1 MSSLF
6 CSVIKPVLN
15 LNLAPT
21 DLSNRRLL
29 RAQLRKLR
37 RSLSAVQQQQASLK
51 VIKHLRSHPWYWS
64 AQHIALYQAADG
76 ELNLAPLINVLLAD
90 KKMVYLPVL
99 AKWPRTQMSFQRI
112 TADSC
117 YQANR
122 FGLAEPLSN
131 ASQQRL
137 AWALDLVLMPLVGF
151 DQQGNRLGMGGGF
164 YDRAFASVR
173 VKQPKLMGV
182 AHSVQQV
189 EQLTAAAWDV
199 PLDAVLTEQQLTV
212 FTTD

>member
-76 ELNLAPLINVLLAD
+76 ELKNP
-90 KKMVYLPVL
+90 
-99 AKWPRTQMSFQRI
+99 S
-112 TADSC
+112 DSVK
-117 YQANR
+117 
-122 FGLAEPLSN
+122 GLGQFIHA
-131 ASQQRL
+131 Q
-137 AWALDLVLMPLVGF
+137 
-151 DQQGNRLGMGGGF
+151 
-164 YDRAFASVR
+164 
-173 VKQPKLMGV
+173 
-182 AHSVQQV
+182 
-189 EQLTAAAWDV
+189 EQLGHWQ
-199 PLDAVLTEQQLTV
+199 EQYPELKHPAQAQ
-212 FTTD
+212 

>member
-1 MSSLF
+1 M
-6 CSVIKPVLN
+6 VVKPALN
-15 LNLAPT
+15 LILAPAE
-21 DLSNRRLL
+21 LSNRRLL
-29 RAQLRKLR
+29 RAQLRKVR
-37 RSLSAVQQQQASLK
+37 RSLSAVQQQQAALK
-51 VIKHLRSHPWYWS
+51 VIKHLRSHPWYWR

-76 ELNLAPLINVLLAD
+76 ELNLAPLMQALLAD
-90 KKMVYLPVL
+90 QKTVYLPVL
-99 AKWPRTQMSFQRI
+99 AKWPRTQMYFQRI
-112 TADSC
+112 TADSR

-131 ASQQRL
+131 PSQQRA

-164 YDRAFASVR
+164 YDRAFAFGAR
-173 VKQPKLMGV
+173 LKQPKLLGV

-212 FTTD
+212 FTTQS